1 MPALLAAVHSLRQLL
16 FGHMPAPG
24 AALAGLEFAGRGLNP
39 FATSFQHF
47 VAQQR
52 SEQPRGGVQYF
63 PVQARLLGYLLAR
76 FLESASHP
84 VLTPTP
90 ESGAVDLVDGLPV
103 VVELRDGFVQP
114 LEQRIQRF
122 PLPANEH
129 GHAVVA
135 VCGCGCACDRVE
147 RAQCDVATVS
157 DE

>member
-1 MPALLAAVHSLRQLL
+1 MNS
-16 FGHMPAPG
+16 PG
-24 AALAGLEFAGRGLNP
+24 AVSSFSRFRPAFW
-39 FATSFQHF
+39 ATWLPGSSK
-47 VAQQR
+47 A
-52 SEQPRGGVQYF
+52 
-63 PVQARLLGYLLAR
+63 
-76 FLESASHP
+76 ASHP